1 MHSALS
7 SGGSRPSPNP
17 SSPQR
22 VAAGDLEGR
31 GGRRPAFT
39 LIEVLIVIAVI
50 GILIAV
56 LGLVGSRVLRGQK
69 VNLTLATMRG
79 VKLAI
84 DQFATEDPLG
94 GIYNRKAGPT
104 FGPYPP
110 YQLAGGLG
118 TSPTP
123 TNVREAVELADPVQP
138 GTLLNRLWRDLGN
151 RRGNVADWVQ
161 LNQQPAQTHNN
172 DIRALYTYLRV
183 CSAGTLAQ
191 ITPAAL
197 QPLDPNTP
205 EFVNPRGSGTTSG
218 TTGVLDVLGIHDAWG
233 VPLDYFLYVKL
244 EWSLPPAGSGAALG
258 TAQWRVVER
267 VPVLRSRGIQREV
280 YDNWLNAGATGTP
293 PDGRDTWIF
302 SDAFP
307 APAAQVAWNNGTLPA
322 GAASN
327 AGWARAVGEGDL
339 VTSVSQTDPRAFG
352 YVP

>member
-1 MHSALS
+1 
-7 SGGSRPSPNP
+7 
-17 SSPQR
+17 
-22 VAAGDLEGR
+22 
-31 GGRRPAFT
+31 
-39 LIEVLIVIAVI
+39 
-50 GILIAV
+50 
-56 LGLVGSRVLRGQK
+56 
-69 VNLTLATMRG
+69 MRG

-118 TSPTP
+118 SAPP
-123 TNVREAVELADPVQP
+123 SSVRAAVELADPLQP
-138 GTLLNRLWRDLGN
+138 ATLSNRLWRDVGSSQGSMN
-151 RRGNVADWVQ
+151 NWVS
-161 LNQQPAQTHNN
+161 LNPNAFQKHNN

-183 CSAGTLAQ
+183 YSAGTLAQ

-218 TTGVLDVLGIHDAWG
+218 ATGVLDVLGIHDAWG
-233 VPLDYFLYVKL
+233 VPLDYFLHVKL
-244 EWSLPPAGSGAALG
+244 EYTLPPAGSGAALG
-258 TAQWRVVER
+258 TPQWRVVER

-280 YDNWLNAGATGTP
+280 YDMWLNAGATGTP

-302 SDAFP
+302 SDALP
-307 APAAQVAWNNGTLPA
+307 APVAQAVVWNTGGLQGTGPA
-322 GAASN
+322 Q

-339 VTSVSQTDPRAFG
+339 VTQGLSQQDPQAFG

>member
-1 MHSALS
+1 MVP
-7 SGGSRPSPNP
+7 RPLGPRTSWPLGP
-17 SSPQR
+17 AVP
-22 VAAGDLEGR
+22 
-31 GGRRPAFT
+31 RRAFT

-50 GILIAV
+50 GVLIAV

-84 DQFATEDPLG
+84 DQFATEDPLA

-110 YQLAGGLG
+110 YQVGGAPG
-118 TSPTP
+118 SQPP
-123 TNVREAVELADPVQP
+123 TNVRSAVEPPTPPAPMTLAQRLTWDLS
-138 GTLLNRLWRDLGN
+138 GTRTGGANVSWVRLNEMY
-151 RRGNVADWVQ
+151 A
-161 LNQQPAQTHNN
+161 
-172 DIRALYTYLRV
+172 YLRV
-183 CSAGTLAQ
+183 FSAGTLAL

-197 QPLDPNTP
+197 QPLDPNVP

-218 TTGVLDVLGIHDAWG
+218 AAGVLDVLGIHDAWG

-244 EWSLPPAGSGAALG
+244 EFTLPPAGSGAQLNQ
-258 TAQWRVVER
+258 AQWRVVER

-280 YDNWLNAGATGTP
+280 YDNWLNAGATGAP

-302 SDAFP
+302 SDSLP
-307 APAAQVAWNNGTLPA
+307 APVAQVGWNNGGLPPGGPA
-322 GAASN
+322 N